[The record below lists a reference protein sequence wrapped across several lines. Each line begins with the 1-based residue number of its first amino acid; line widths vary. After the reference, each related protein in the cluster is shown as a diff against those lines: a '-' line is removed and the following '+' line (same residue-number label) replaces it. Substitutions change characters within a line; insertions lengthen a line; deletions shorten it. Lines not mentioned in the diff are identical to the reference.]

1 MTIEWFDLGQRL
13 HAAHTG
19 RPVARLIHS
28 PVPTLTDPIAVR
40 ATVSRGVTTVTAAT
54 TVDGP
59 TQTAHGRDALAL
71 LDELG
76 VSITRETHP
85 ALVTDDHTTLP
96 ALLALAR
103 SVPTDSPLSEAAAAV
118 AWWADRADFPGGSA
132 VVNVVD
138 GCRRRF
144 LTGTAPDEEGHASTW
159 RQWLGVHDDATT
171 GLVSTLAL
179 LTAGEPLPL
188 LTTLAGDDAYSWER
202 AQAEHADGW
211 DWRRPDTTGR
221 AATGLRGR
229 CDAADL
235 HAAAFLGDPLY
246 RVRAVHTGH
255 VVTGHVTPVPDAR
268 LLTVTCPRLD
278 ARLRA
283 GNPVTGWSGHPQDTT
298 SARFTSTVHSS
309 EVLAGRLVLTLS
321 WSAGSPPTSGPVTLH
336 PAPPSPFSQRNGR
349 ARYRRLYG
357 ARRSWLTTGRTPVP
371 HRRDVP
377 LEVLVAGAEAKAD

>member
-1 MTIEWFDLGQRL
+1 MTVEWFDLGQRL

-28 PVPTLTDPIAVR
+28 PVPPLDNPIAVR

-54 TVDGP
+54 TADGAVR
-59 TQTAHGRDALAL
+59 TAHGRDALAL
-71 LDELG
+71 LNELG

-85 ALVTDDHTTLP
+85 TLVTDDHTTLP

-103 SVPTDSPLSEAAAAV
+103 SAPADSPRSEPAAAV

-132 VVNVVD
+132 VVNVTD
-138 GCRRRF
+138 ACRRRF
-144 LTGTAPDEEGHASTW
+144 LTGTTPDEEHHASTW

-171 GLVSTLAL
+171 GLLSTLAL

-188 LTTLAGDDAYSWER
+188 LSTLAGDDAYSWER

-235 HAAAFLGDPLY
+235 HGAAFLGDPLY
-246 RVRAVHTGH
+246 RLRAVHTGH
-255 VVTGHVTPVPDAR
+255 VVTGHAAAVPGAKR
-268 LLTVTCPRLD
+268 LAVTCPRLD
-278 ARLRA
+278 ARLRT
-283 GNPVTGWSGHPQDTT
+283 GNPVLGWIGHPQDTAA
-298 SARFTSTVHSS
+298 ARFGSTVRSAQ
-309 EVLAGRLVLTLS
+309 VLNGSLVLTLD
-321 WSAGSPPTSGPVTLH
+321 WASGAAPAPGPITLH
-336 PAPPSPFSQRNGR
+336 AAPPSPYSQRNGR
-349 ARYRRLYG
+349 ARYRRLYS

-371 HRRDVP
+371 SRRDVP
-377 LEVLVAGAEAKAD
+377 LEVLVAGAEDDD

>member
-1 MTIEWFDLGQRL
+1 VSVEWFDLAQRL

-19 RPVARLIHS
+19 HPVARLIHS
-28 PVPTLTDPIAVR
+28 PVPMLDDPIAVR
-40 ATVSRGVTTVTAAT
+40 ASVSRGVTTVTAAT
-54 TVDGP
+54 DVDGAP
-59 TQTAHGRDALAL
+59 RTAHGRDALAL

-76 VSITRETHP
+76 VSMTRETHP
-85 ALVTDDHTTLP
+85 SLVTDDHTTLP

-103 SVPTDSPLSEAAAAV
+103 SVPGDGPLSEPAAAV
-118 AWWADRADFPGGSA
+118 AWWADRADFPGGAA

-144 LTGTAPDEEGHASTW
+144 LTGTAPDEEHHASTW
-159 RQWLGVHDDATT
+159 RQWLGIRDDATS
-171 GLVSTLAL
+171 GLLGTLAV
-179 LTAGEPLPL
+179 LTAGQPLPL

-202 AQAEHADGW
+202 AQTEHADGW

-246 RVRAVHTGH
+246 RARAVHTGH
-255 VVTGHVTPVPDAR
+255 VVTGDATVVPQSH

-278 ARLRA
+278 ARLRT
-283 GNPVTGWSGHPQDTT
+283 GNLVTGWSGHPQDTT
-298 SARFTSTVHSS
+298 TDRFSSTVRGS
-309 EVLAGRLVLTLS
+309 EVVAGRLVLTLA
-321 WSAGSPPTSGPVTLH
+321 WVPGHTPPPGPVTLH
-336 PAPPSPFSQRNGR
+336 PAPPSPYSQRNGR

-377 LEVLVAGAEAKAD
+377 LEVLVAGAEAD

>member
-1 MTIEWFDLGQRL
+1 MTVEWYDLAQRL

-19 RPVARLIHS
+19 RPVDRLTHS
-28 PVPTLTDPIAVR
+28 PVPTPDDPIALR
-40 ATVSRGVTTVTAAT
+40 ANVSRGVTTVTAAT

-59 TQTAHGRDALAL
+59 ARTAHGRDALAL

-85 ALVTDDHTTLP
+85 TAVTDDHTTLP
-96 ALLALAR
+96 VLLALAR
-103 SVPTDSPLSEAAAAV
+103 SVPTDSPLSDPAAAV

-138 GCRRRF
+138 ACRRRF
-144 LTGTAPDEEGHASTW
+144 LIGTAPDEDHHASTW
-159 RQWLGVHDDATT
+159 RQWLGVHDDATP
-171 GLVSTLAL
+171 GLLSTLAL

-188 LTTLAGDDAYSWER
+188 LATLAGDDAYSWER

-235 HAAAFLGDPLY
+235 HAAALLGDPLY

-255 VVTGHVTPVPDAR
+255 VVTGHATPNPGTR
-268 LLTVTCPRLD
+268 RLTVTCARLD
-278 ARLRA
+278 ARVRT
-283 GNPVTGWSGHPQDTT
+283 GNPVIGWTGHPQDTT
-298 SARFTSTVHSS
+298 SDRFGSTVRGA
-309 EVLAGRLVLTLS
+309 EVVGGRLVLTLD
-321 WSAGSPPTSGPVTLH
+321 WATGSTPTSGPVTLH
-336 PAPPSPFSQRNGR
+336 AAPPNPFSQRNGR
-349 ARYRRLYG
+349 ARYRRLYS

-371 HRRDVP
+371 SRRDVP
-377 LEVLVAGAEAKAD
+377 LEVLVAGAEAD